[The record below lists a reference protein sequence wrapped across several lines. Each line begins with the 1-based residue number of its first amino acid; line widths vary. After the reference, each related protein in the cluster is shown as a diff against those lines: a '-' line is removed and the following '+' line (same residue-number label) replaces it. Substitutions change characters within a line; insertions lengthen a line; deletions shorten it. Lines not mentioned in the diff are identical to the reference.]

1 MTWDPSVYERF
12 ARERSLPFFDL
23 VGLVRPG
30 LEMRV
35 LDLGCG
41 TGALTRVLHERTG
54 ARQTLGIDSSAEM
67 LERAEAHRILGL
79 SFQQA
84 DIATFSPER
93 PVDLVLSNAALH
105 WLDDHPALFP
115 RLFAMVA
122 PRGQLAVQIPA
133 NDDGVAHRVAAE
145 VAAEAPFSEAL
156 GGFVRRSSVLS
167 PAGYAELLHAVGF
180 RHQHVRL
187 QVYPHVLDDPDQVVE
202 WVRGTL
208 LLAYSE
214 RLDAPTY
221 EAFLARYR
229 ARLAEVLGPARP
241 VFFPSPRILLWAQR

>member
-1 MTWDPSVYERF
+1 MSWDPSVYERF

-23 VGLVRPG
+23 AGFVRPA

-67 LERAEAHRILGL
+67 LERAAAQCTLGL

-105 WLDDHPALFP
+105 WLGDHEALFP

-122 PRGQLAVQIPA
+122 PRGQLAVQVPA

-145 VAAEAPFSEAL
+145 VAAEEPFARAL

-167 PAGYAELLHAVGF
+167 PAAYAELLYKVGF

-187 QVYPHVLDDPDQVVE
+187 QVYAHVLDDPDQVVE

-208 LLAYSE
+208 LTAYSE
-214 RLDAPTY
+214 RLEAATY

-229 ARLAEVLGPARP
+229 ARLAEVLGPTRP
-241 VFFPSPRILLWAQR
+241 VFFPYPRILLWAQR

>member
-23 VGLVRPG
+23 VALVRPG

-54 ARQTLGIDSSAEM
+54 ARQTIGVDSSAEM
-67 LERAEAHRILGL
+67 LARAATQVTTGL
-79 SFQQA
+79 TFLQA
-84 DIATFSPER
+84 DLAVFSPER
-93 PVDLVLSNAALH
+93 PADLVLSNAALH
-105 WLDDHPALFP
+105 WLDDHPALFA
-115 RLFAMVA
+115 RLFEMIA
-122 PRGQLAVQIPA
+122 PRGQLAVQVPA

-145 VAAEAPFSEAL
+145 VAAEAPFAAAL

-167 PAGYAELLHAVGF
+167 AAAYAELLYRLGF

-187 QVYPHVLDDPDQVVE
+187 QVYPHVLDEPDHAVE
-202 WVRGTL
+202 WVKGSL
-208 LLAYSE
+208 LTAYRA
-214 RLDAPTY
+214 RLDDAAY

-229 ARLAEVLGPARP
+229 QRLAEVLGPARP
-241 VFFPSPRILLWAQR
+241 VFFPYPRLLLWAQR